1 MTVKNR
7 KGLLCLLFALL
18 LLLGA
23 GAALALLL
31 HEKTDAGQEYDTED
45 AVTLSFSDSGIALR
59 SGDAGSVE
67 IDGTALRIQSAG
79 TYILSGRCADGSVE
93 VEKNVSG
100 VTLVLS
106 GLDLTSTIT
115 APITC
120 GKGSGVT
127 IVAAQGTEN
136 ALADSTTNN
145 DDSFPENEAAENAVI
160 KCKDGSAV
168 TLCGTGAL
176 SITANGKNGI
186 KSGASVEGSGDAS
199 LTIREI
205 TLNSSAPVNDAI
217 NTEQLLDIE
226 SGSLVIQAGDDAI
239 HCDRI
244 LNIGTAQGEGP
255 EIQVT
260 GCYEGLEAAQLNI
273 FSGTMDVL
281 STDDCLNT
289 ANSDLTNTSF
299 SMNISGGSI
308 TACSSSG
315 DGFDSNGTLT
325 ISGGTVIVWTVST
338 ADNQPLDA
346 DGEISITGGTVL
358 AAGGSAGMGM
368 NLSAGQ
374 PYVIFGSSAAGGFDR
389 PGSFGGDPEQTS
401 AGGSGLSLTQGEAFT
416 LSDENGSVL
425 YSGQA
430 ACQASY
436 LFFSSSQLSSG
447 SSCTLSGSSSSSS
460 ATAGTDPISGSPGN
474 LPGGFRPG
482 ETPENPGDFQPDE
495 NFRPGSAPSGE
506 GQPPQTSR
514 GRPDGN
520 PPQPPQNSSSSPAG
534 GSPT

>member
-1 MTVKNR
+1 
-7 KGLLCLLFALL
+7 
-18 LLLGA
+18 
-23 GAALALLL
+23 
-31 HEKTDAGQEYDTED
+31 
-45 AVTLSFSDSGIALR
+45 
-59 SGDAGSVE
+59 
-67 IDGTALRIQSAG
+67 
-79 TYILSGRCADGSVE
+79 
-93 VEKNVSG
+93 
-100 VTLVLS
+100 
-106 GLDLTSTIT
+106 
-115 APITC
+115 
-120 GKGSGVT
+120 
-127 IVAAQGTEN
+127 
-136 ALADSTTNN
+136 
-145 DDSFPENEAAENAVI
+145 
-160 KCKDGSAV
+160 
-168 TLCGTGAL
+168 
-176 SITANGKNGI
+176 
-186 KSGASVEGSGDAS
+186 
-199 LTIREI
+199 
-205 TLNSSAPVNDAI
+205 
-217 NTEQLLDIE
+217 
-226 SGSLVIQAGDDAI
+226 
-239 HCDRI
+239 
-244 LNIGTAQGEGP
+244 
-255 EIQVT
+255 
-260 GCYEGLEAAQLNI
+260 
-273 FSGTMDVL
+273 MDVL

-338 ADNQPLDA
+338 ADNHPLDA

-358 AAGGSAGMGM
+358 AAGGSAGVGM

-389 PGSFGGDPEQTS
+389 PGSFGGDSEQMS

-447 SSCTLSGSSSSSS
+447 SSYTLSGSSSSSS

-482 ETPENPGDFQPDE
+482 EAPENPGDFQPDE

-506 GQPPQTSR
+506 GQPPQTSG